1 MEKNIDFTTQLYR
14 EILHYATDA
23 NYNFS
28 MKALEEL
35 AYKAGY
41 SKDELTQLI
50 KNIYE
55 SLPVAFSFPQEK

>member
-1 MEKNIDFTTQLYR
+1 MEKNINFTTQLYR

-23 NYNFS
+23 DYNLS

-41 SKDELTQLI
+41 SKDELAQLI

>member
-23 NYNFS
+23 NYNLS

-41 SKDELTQLI
+41 TKQELIELI
-50 KNIYE
+50 QNIYE

>member
-23 NYNFS
+23 DYNLS

-41 SKDELTQLI
+41 TKQELVELI
-50 KNIYE
+50 QSIYE
-55 SLPVAFSFPQEK
+55 SLPIAFSFPQEK

>member
-23 NYNFS
+23 DYNLS

-41 SKDELTQLI
+41 SKDELAQLI

-55 SLPVAFSFPQEK
+55 SLPIAFSFPQEK

>member
-23 NYNFS
+23 DYNLS

-41 SKDELTQLI
+41 SKDELAQLI

-55 SLPVAFSFPQEK
+55 SLPVTFSFPQEK

>member
-23 NYNFS
+23 DYNLS

-41 SKDELTQLI
+41 SKDELAQLI

>member
-23 NYNFS
+23 DYNLS

-41 SKDELTQLI
+41 SKDELVQLI